1 MDYRWRRGKNGKR
14 DFHTLYAGLR
24 SDADCTDS
32 QRKKSRN
39 AHLPLRKLG
48 IKHPAKSLMP
58 ELWSSDTIKRILI
71 NSHYTGCTVNF
82 RTTKKSYK
90 CKKKVWNDP
99 SKWVTFENTQEAIID
114 KQTYDAVQKIREG
127 RRRPTP
133 MGEMNV
139 LSGMVY
145 CADCGKKMYLCRCST
160 TKQKEYS
167 NCSSYRKQKKSTCTS
182 HQITVKAIEEIVL
195 IF

>member
-1 MDYRWRRGKNGKR
+1 MELGYNKTNSDQFALYR
-14 DFHTLYAGLR
+14 LY
-24 SDADCTDS
+24 
-32 QRKKSRN
+32 
-39 AHLPLRKLG
+39 RKLPDDKEV
-48 IKHPAKSLMP
+48 I
-58 ELWSSDTIKRILI
+58 
-71 NSHYTGCTVNF
+71 
-82 RTTKKSYK
+82 K

-127 RRRPTP
+127 RRRPAP

-139 LSGMVY
+139 FSGMVY

-160 TKQKEYS
+160 TKQKEYF

-182 HQITVKAIEEIVL
+182 H
-195 IF
+195 